1 MRRATLTACAV
12 AGYVLALLIGYSFT
26 DYPGYLLGAAL
37 IIGAVVGYTRWRELT
52 DRERLYDEND
62 RLEADCARAYDLA
75 GRERNARHAAAQTL
89 GHNPELLAVYTA
101 AFDKAKHDWELM
113 DPQRRAAAARLL
125 VITADL
131 PDRNGGS
138 RHAQ

>member
-1 MRRATLTACAV
+1 MRRLALVAYVVAGYILAMLTGYTIAGYPGYLIGAMLILAAV
-12 AGYVLALLIGYSFT
+12 AGYA
-26 DYPGYLLGAAL
+26 
-37 IIGAVVGYTRWRELT
+37 RWRDLV
-52 DRERLYDEND
+52 DQERLHDEND

-89 GHNPELLAVYTA
+89 GHNPELLAAYTA

>member
-1 MRRATLTACAV
+1 MRRVALVAAAAV
-12 AGYVLALLIGYSFT
+12 SYVLTMLL
-26 DYPGYLLGAAL
+26 GYLLAGRL
-37 IIGAVVGYTRWRELT
+37 GYLIGAMFLFAAVTGYVRWRDVEHQ
-52 DRERLYDEND
+52 EGVWDEND

-101 AFDKAKHDWELM
+101 AFNKAKHDWELM

-131 PDRNGGS
+131 PDRNGGA